1 VKHVVL
7 KETNLTLSRVGFGCG
22 PLGSKEWGNYD
33 QKETMSAVSKA
44 FELGINYF
52 DTADVYGLGT
62 SEELLSKA
70 LGNNRHEAVIS
81 TKFGVNW
88 SSNNKELRAETF
100 YDLSPGRVKEAL
112 EESLRR
118 LRIDS
123 VPLYFMHWP
132 DPKTPLQE
140 TLEVLESLISQGK
153 VQYIGLSNFSL
164 KQIKEVNQNLKV
176 SAIQVQH
183 SLIDQ
188 DLSTE
193 LVDYCKVN
201 NINLLS
207 YGSLAQGLLS
217 GKYDKHFEFNEDD
230 CRNRLPHFHGE
241 TLEKHIPL
249 IRKIKSIALKYK
261 VSSSQVALRWALE
274 EPMISSVISGIKTI
288 NQLEDNYGCLDW
300 EIDES
305 DYDFFKRTQ

>member
-1 VKHVVL
+1 MYK
-7 KETNLTLSRVGFGCG
+7 
-22 PLGSKEWGNYD
+22 
-33 QKETMSAVSKA
+33 
-44 FELGINYF
+44 
-52 DTADVYGLGT
+52 
-62 SEELLSKA
+62 
-70 LGNNRHEAVIS
+70 
-81 TKFGVNW
+81 
-88 SSNNKELRAETF
+88 
-100 YDLSPGRVKEAL
+100 
-112 EESLRR
+112 
-118 LRIDS
+118 
-123 VPLYFMHWP
+123 
-132 DPKTPLQE
+132 
-140 TLEVLESLISQGK
+140 
-153 VQYIGLSNFSL
+153 
-164 KQIKEVNQNLKV
+164 LKV
-176 SAIQVQH
+176 KIKAHPFSKTQDI
-183 SLIDQ
+183 LKKMKWKNLPIGWEWTKK